1 VERQPPLF
9 LTLQFHAET
18 RAPLVLPVQQD
29 RKDRQAPM
37 VLPALLELLELQ
49 VPKALLVQTVPLVRT
64 GQMAQ
69 VLLLVERQAK
79 HW

>member
-49 VPKALLVQTVPLVRT
+49 VPKALKVQPVQMVRT
-64 GQMAQ
+64 AQESQMATK
-69 VLLLVERQAK
+69 ATS
-79 HW
+79 